1 MFNQDVTISNS
12 VNDFPIIVPNEVNK
26 IVTTVERY
34 FRLKITELQSNK
46 KIKNFKIFCSDAI
59 Q

>member
-46 KIKNFKIFCSDAI
+46 KIKNFKIFCSNAI

>member
-46 KIKNFKIFCSDAI
+46 KNQEF
-59 Q
+59 